1 MAFLRAIFASSTS
14 RKHSSTNCLEFSV
27 SMVLWLKKISKCGS
41 GKCCRSRRKK
51 KEAEA
56 EAVPQTENELWLE
69 YYGPYLHIWPFHEL
83 CARLE
88 TNVSQVRYATSRLYY
103 NDITTKSSKQGLTSE
118 AAAKKLARNGKNVL
132 PLPLKQ
138 DVGFWKFIK
147 NCFSVL
153 GIVILLSSIACFAIY
168 YIFEINSTIQGQ
180 VDPEFLVAGIILL
193 VFFFLAG
200 IVLYLQ
206 EDDHEEMV
214 VAFDELMPMYCTV
227 LRDGE
232 KEVILT
238 QDVVVGDIVPISYG
252 QRLPADLRFFSCSGL
267 ELNNVALTGH
277 SKPVQIT
284 PLPNE
289 GRQRYSRVEYIKDA

>member
-1 MAFLRAIFASSTS
+1 
-14 RKHSSTNCLEFSV
+14 V
-27 SMVLWLKKISKCGS
+27 
-41 GKCCRSRRKK
+41 
-51 KEAEA
+51 
-56 EAVPQTENELWLE
+56 
-69 YYGPYLHIWPFHEL
+69 
-83 CARLE
+83 
-88 TNVSQVRYATSRLYY
+88 
-103 NDITTKSSKQGLTSE
+103 
-118 AAAKKLARNGKNVL
+118 AAKKLARNGKNIL

-168 YIFEINSTIQGQ
+168 YIFEINSTIHGQ

-227 LRDGE
+227 VRDGE

-289 GRQRYSRVEYIKDA
+289 GRHRYSRVEYIKDA